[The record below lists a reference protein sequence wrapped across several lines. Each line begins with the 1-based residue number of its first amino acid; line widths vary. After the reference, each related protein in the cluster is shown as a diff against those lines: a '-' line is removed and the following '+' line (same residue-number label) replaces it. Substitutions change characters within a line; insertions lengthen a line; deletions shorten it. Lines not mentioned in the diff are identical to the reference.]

1 MSFDHNGIIMQKTI
15 CARNIGTTVSLTDF
29 FITLPVRR
37 GEFMKNYKKD
47 FAKMVQLLQEY
58 CLVLTGVKILC
69 TNIPQNGGRQTVI
82 STNGHSVIENI
93 ISVFGAKQSK
103 LLTKIK
109 SPTEDGTEEGTYTQ
123 QSLADLEEPTS
134 LLDIRNSDLD
144 KLNFGKFRIDGLI
157 SNIEHNAGRSSKDRQ
172 YFYVNSRPVEPRA
185 IIKLVNEVYRRYNM
199 HQFPFVFLNLK
210 MDQSDVDVNLTPDK
224 RQVLVNNEKI
234 LQLAVKRALM
244 NTFGDQ
250 PSLFK
255 TININASVKDHPK
268 NDDSDEEEDESENV
282 IGMKPGNKF
291 GEALMKWRN
300 NSIEDI
306 TFKQGCKRK
315 TNTEKISKAQHN
327 CPKIDQF
334 FAKQSSNV
342 NKSKWDDLEATFS
355 QVVSKSPTRRKSN
368 VDEDGIDRREDA
380 DYKIDC
386 KALKPENTLI
396 FEVVSKKRR
405 IENDEDYS
413 DKTIDL
419 LDVEK
424 SPRLS
429 MDVLESSFLGLSEE
443 PENQKGFNFTQP
455 SLPDFESTR
464 KKIITETVEVMPLL
478 KSKMKKVMNKLAAKP
493 VKCKKKKKC
502 VKVVLEMSLEKIREL
517 SIMEEEA
524 IQDEELTNK
533 SKMKIRFKERIDPSK
548 NKNAEAELS
557 TELKK
562 EMFKEMKII
571 GQFNLGFILVLLNE
585 HLFIVDQHASDEK
598 YNFETLQKSLIL
610 QHQPLVIPEKLQ
622 LTAINEIV
630 LIDNLSIMELNGFKF
645 QIDDNAPP
653 TMKIKLTSKPQS
665 KNIIFGAE
673 DIDELLFML
682 QEAPN
687 TVCRPTR
694 IRTMLASRACRKSV
708 MIGDPLTKKLMKNLV
723 THMGEIEHPWNCPH
737 GRPTIR
743 YLANLDL
750 IEK

>member
-1 MSFDHNGIIMQKTI
+1 MDENDVATQSEAKNIKHVSKNTIHKICSSQVILNIGVAVKELVENSVDAGAKTIEVKLKNYGSEGFEVSDNGFGIDENNFQGITAKHYTSKLKDFSDLESINTFGFRGEALSSLCCLSNVSITTRHSSASHGTRLSFDHNGIILQQSI

-69 TNIPQNGGRQTVI
+69 TNIPQNGGRQTII

-109 SPTEDGTEEGTYTQ
+109 SPTEDGTEEGIYTQ

-134 LLDIRNSDLD
+134 LLDIKSNDLD

-199 HQFPFVFLNLK
+199 NQFPFVFLNLK

-234 LQLAVKRALM
+234 LQFAVKRALM
-244 NTFGDQ
+244 NTF
-250 PSLFK
+250 
-255 TININASVKDHPK
+255 VH
-268 NDDSDEEEDESENV
+268 
-282 IGMKPGNKF
+282 
-291 GEALMKWRN
+291 
-300 NSIEDI
+300 
-306 TFKQGCKRK
+306 
-315 TNTEKISKAQHN
+315 
-327 CPKIDQF
+327 
-334 FAKQSSNV
+334 
-342 NKSKWDDLEATFS
+342 
-355 QVVSKSPTRRKSN
+355 
-368 VDEDGIDRREDA
+368 
-380 DYKIDC
+380 
-386 KALKPENTLI
+386 
-396 FEVVSKKRR
+396 
-405 IENDEDYS
+405 
-413 DKTIDL
+413 
-419 LDVEK
+419 
-424 SPRLS
+424 
-429 MDVLESSFLGLSEE
+429 
-443 PENQKGFNFTQP
+443 KGFNFTEP
-455 SLPDFESTR
+455 SLPDIESTR
-464 KKIITETVEVMPLL
+464 KKSIAEIVDVQRSL
-478 KSKMKKVMNKLAAKP
+478 KSRMKKILNSTTKP
-493 VKCKKKKKC
+493 DKRKPKKKC
-502 VKVVLEMSLEKIREL
+502 VKAVLEMSIDKIREL
-517 SIMEEEA
+517 AMMEEEA
-524 IQDEELTNK
+524 MQTEELVKK
-533 SKMKIRFKERIDPSK
+533 SKMKLRFKERIDPSK

-598 YNFETLQKSLIL
+598 YNFETLQKSLVL

-622 LTAINEIV
+622 LTAINELV
-630 LIDNLSIMELNGFKF
+630 LIDNLPIMELNGFKF

-653 TMKIKLTSKPQS
+653 TMKIKLISKPQS

-682 QEAPN
+682 QESPN
-687 TVCRPTR
+687 TVCRPSR

>member
-1 MSFDHNGIIMQKTI
+1 MSFDHNGIILQQAI
-15 CARNIGTTVSLTDF
+15 CARNIGTTVSITDF

-37 GEFMKNYKKD
+37 GEFMKHYKKD

-103 LLTKIK
+103 LLTKIIP
-109 SPTEDGTEEGTYTQ
+109 PTEDGTEEGTYTQ

-134 LLDIRNSDLD
+134 LLDIKTNDLD
-144 KLNFGKFRIDGLI
+144 KLNLGKFRIDGLI

-172 YFYVNSRPVEPRA
+172 YFYVNSRPVEPKS

-234 LQLAVKRALM
+234 LQLVVKRALM

-255 TININASVKDHPK
+255 TININVSVKNHPQ
-268 NDDSDEEEDESENV
+268 NDISDEEEDESENV

-291 GEALMKWRN
+291 GEALMKWRKN
-300 NSIEDI
+300 PNEDVPP
-306 TFKQGCKRK
+306 KQGSKRK
-315 TNTEKISKAQHN
+315 SNTEKISKSQQS
-327 CPKIDQF
+327 CPKIDRF
-334 FAKQSSNV
+334 FAKQSSDV

-355 QVVSKSPTRRKSN
+355 QIVPKSPTRRKSN
-368 VDEDGIDRREDA
+368 VDEAGIDRREDA
-380 DYKIDC
+380 DYIIDC
-386 KALKPENTLI
+386 KAKKPENTLI

-405 IENDEDYS
+405 IENLEDFN
-413 DKTIDL
+413 DMTN
-419 LDVEK
+419 VEK
-424 SPRLS
+424 SPVS
-429 MDVLESSFLGLSEE
+429 MQVSESSFIELIEESEV
-443 PENQKGFNFTQP
+443 QKGFNFTEP

-464 KKIITETVEVMPLL
+464 KKIITEPVESQTSL
-478 KSKMKKVMNKLAAKP
+478 KSRMKKVLNTTVKAD
-493 VKCKKKKKC
+493 KCKPKKKC
-502 VKVVLEMSLEKIREL
+502 VKVTLEMSIEKIKEL
-517 SIMEEEA
+517 TMMEEEA
-524 IQDEELTNK
+524 IQAEELIKK
-533 SKMKIRFKERIDPSK
+533 SKMKLRFKERIDPSK

-622 LTAINEIV
+622 LTAINELV
-630 LIDNLSIMELNGFKF
+630 LIDNLAIMELNGFKF
-645 QIDDNAPP
+645 HIDDNAPP

-687 TVCRPTR
+687 TVCRPSR

>member
-1 MSFDHNGIIMQKTI
+1 MTFDHNGIILQKSI

-103 LLTKIK
+103 LLTKIIP
-109 SPTEDGTEEGTYTQ
+109 PTEDGTEEGTYTQ

-134 LLDIRNSDLD
+134 LLDIRSSDLD

-199 HQFPFVFLNLK
+199 HQFPFVFINLK

-255 TININASVKDHPK
+255 TININASVKDHPQ
-268 NDDSDEEEDESENV
+268 NVDSDEEEDESENV

-291 GEALMKWRN
+291 GEALMKWRKSSN
-300 NSIEDI
+300 EDVPS
-306 TFKQGCKRK
+306 KQGCKRK
-315 TNTEKISKAQHN
+315 SGIERSSKSQPN

-334 FAKQSSNV
+334 FAKQSSEG
-342 NKSKWDDLEATFS
+342 NKSKWDELEATFS
-355 QVVSKSPTRRKSN
+355 QVVAKSPTRRKSN
-368 VDEDGIDRREDA
+368 VDEAGIDRREDA
-380 DYKIDC
+380 DYQIDC

-396 FEVVSKKRR
+396 FEVVTKKRR
-405 IENDEDYS
+405 IENDENSS
-413 DKTIDL
+413 DKTVDL
-419 LDVEK
+419 LDVEE
-424 SPRLS
+424 SRVS

-443 PENQKGFNFTQP
+443 PEIQKGFNFTEP

-464 KKIITETVEVMPLL
+464 KKIITETVEVQTSL
-478 KSKMKKVMNKLAAKP
+478 KSRMKKVLNTATKP
-493 VKCKKKKKC
+493 VKRKPKKKC

-524 IQDEELTNK
+524 IQAEELLNK
-533 SKMKIRFKERIDPSK
+533 SKMKMRFKERIDPSK

-630 LIDNLSIMELNGFKF
+630 LIDNLPIMELNGFKF
-645 QIDDNAPP
+645 QIDNDAPP

-687 TVCRPTR
+687 TVCRPSR

>member
-1 MSFDHNGIIMQKTI
+1 MEKTI

-134 LLDIRNSDLD
+134 LLDIRSSDLD

-255 TININASVKDHPK
+255 TININASVKDHPQ

-282 IGMKPGNKF
+282 IGMKPGNTF
-291 GEALMKWRN
+291 GEALMKWRK
-300 NSIEDI
+300 NSIED
-306 TFKQGCKRK
+306 FPLKQGCKRK
-315 TNTEKISKAQHN
+315 SNTEKNSKAQHN

-334 FAKQSSNV
+334 FAKQSSDV

-355 QVVSKSPTRRKSN
+355 QVVAKSPTRRKSN
-368 VDEDGIDRREDA
+368 VDEAGIDRREDV

-396 FEVVSKKRR
+396 FQVVTKKRR

-413 DKTIDL
+413 EKTIDL

-424 SPRLS
+424 SRVS
-429 MDVLESSFLGLSEE
+429 MDVLESSFLELSEE
-443 PENQKGFNFTQP
+443 PEVQKGFNFTEP

-464 KKIITETVEVMPLL
+464 NKIITETVEVQTSL
-478 KSKMKKVMNKLAAKP
+478 KSKTKKVMNKLATKPAKR
-493 VKCKKKKKC
+493 KQKKKC
-502 VKVVLEMSLEKIREL
+502 VKVVLQMSIEKIREL
-517 SIMEEEA
+517 AIMEEEA
-524 IQDEELTNK
+524 IQDEELINK
-533 SKMKIRFKERIDPSK
+533 SKMKLRFKERIDPSK

-571 GQFNLGFILVLLNE
+571 GQFNLGFILVVLNE

-598 YNFETLQKSLIL
+598 YNFETLQKSLVL

-665 KNIIFGAE
+665 KNTIFGAE

-708 MIGDPLTKKLMKNLV
+708 MIGDALTKKLMKNLV
-723 THMGEIEHPWNCPH
+723 THMGEIDHPWNCPH